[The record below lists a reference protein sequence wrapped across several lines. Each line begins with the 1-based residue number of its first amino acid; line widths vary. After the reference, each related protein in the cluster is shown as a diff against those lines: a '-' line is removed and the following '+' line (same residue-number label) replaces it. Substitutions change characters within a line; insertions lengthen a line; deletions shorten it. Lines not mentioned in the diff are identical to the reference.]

1 MKYNLKIDN
10 RLNLPCLIYCRKSFL
25 GDKMKEESI
34 EMVREKNT
42 LSRMRMSVM
51 LAIKKLMFGILSTL
65 LNAHCSAGEEPD
77 HGDQDKAHPH
87 PGLDCACAAR

>member
-1 MKYNLKIDN
+1 
-10 RLNLPCLIYCRKSFL
+10 
-25 GDKMKEESI
+25 MKEESI
-34 EMVREKNT
+34 EMVREKKHFIKDN
-42 LSRMRMSVM
+42 MRMLVM

>member
-1 MKYNLKIDN
+1 MSIAEQVFWKRRALRWWEKKHFIKDENV
-10 RLNLPCLIYCRKSFL
+10 
-25 GDKMKEESI
+25 GD
-34 EMVREKNT
+34 
-42 LSRMRMSVM
+42 
-51 LAIKKLMFGILSTL
+51 ACDKKLMFGILSTL